1 VSYDLAIWEGE
12 RPSDDAI
19 AGIVY
24 EAHMDVMEL
33 NDEPPT
39 PRIRAYVEALLARWP
54 ELGEADDVPWAMSP
68 LMEQTGGPIAYLNL
82 SYSMADEASAFAAK
96 LAQEH
101 GLVCY
106 DPQIERLRP

>member
-1 VSYDLAIWEGE
+1 MGGRA
-12 RPSDDAI
+12 PPDDAI
-19 AGIVY
+19 AGIAY
-24 EAHMDVMEL
+24 KAHMDVLEL

-68 LMEQTGGPIAYLNL
+68 LMDQTSGPVAYLNL
-82 SYSMADEASAFAAK
+82 VYSMAQEASVFAAK

-106 DPQIERLRP
+106 DPQIECLRP

>member
-1 VSYDLAIWEGE
+1 MTYDLAIWEGE
-12 RPSDDAI
+12 RPSNDAI

-39 PRIRAYVEALLARWP
+39 PRIRAYIEALLARWP
-54 ELGEADDVPWAMSP
+54 ELGEAPDVPWAMSP
-68 LMEQTGGPIAYLNL
+68 LIEQASGPTAYLNL
-82 SYSMADEASAFAAK
+82 VYSMAEEASAFAAK

-101 GLVCY
+101 SLVCY
-106 DPQIERLRP
+106 DPQQERLRP